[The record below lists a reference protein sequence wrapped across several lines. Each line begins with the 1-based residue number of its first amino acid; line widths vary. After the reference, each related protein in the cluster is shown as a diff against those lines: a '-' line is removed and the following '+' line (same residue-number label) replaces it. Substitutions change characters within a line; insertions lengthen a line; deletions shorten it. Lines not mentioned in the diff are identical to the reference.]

1 MEPRKPINQI
11 TEILRFQKK
20 TGSYLEVRFNG
31 PCGKFK
37 LTNMADDQGDLTP
50 GDIPDAGFSEE
61 EIGKL
66 TVAKT
71 KVLVK
76 MKPYKSNW

>member
-1 MEPRKPINQI
+1 MEPTKP
-11 TEILRFQKK
+11 KK
-20 TGSYLEVRFNG
+20 FYNTPIPEKSGSYMEERLNG

-37 LTNMADDQGDLTP
+37 LTNTADDQVDLTP

-61 EIGKL
+61 EIEKL

-76 MKPYKSNW
+76 MPP